1 MIEFFKKMAI
11 IIAAVLI
18 ICCFA
23 GRAFSMQP
31 TPPTQP
37 TTHTQPQQQA
47 KEFNGQTSL
56 KYLLYLPKSYDA
68 NSQMPLL
75 VFLHGA
81 GERGDDLNRLKVHG
95 IPKMLE
101 TREDFPFI
109 VISPQCPEK
118 GWWTDY
124 TQILMALIESVAQ
137 DYKVDKSRI
146 YITGLSMGGFGT
158 WNLIARYP
166 DYFAAAAPICG
177 GGDVFFAKYIKT
189 PVWAFHG
196 DKDDIVP
203 LKRSQ
208 EMVDVLKKNGVEAE
222 LTIYPGVGHNSWDAA
237 YATEAL
243 YEWFLKHKKD
253 DSKK

>member
-1 MIEFFKKMAI
+1 MKAILKKLAI
-11 IIAAVLI
+11 VVAVILI
-18 ICCFA
+18 ICCFT
-23 GRAFSMQP
+23 GKAFSMQSL
-31 TPPTQP
+31 Q
-37 TTHTQPQQQA
+37 HE
-47 KEFNGQTSL
+47 KEFKGQTAL
-56 KYLLYLPKSYDA
+56 KYLLYFPKAYDA

-75 VFLHGA
+75 IFLHGA

-101 TREDFPFI
+101 SRDDFPFI

-124 TQILMALIESVAQ
+124 TQTLKSLIDSIVKE
-137 DYKVDKSRI
+137 YKVDKSRI

-158 WNLIARYP
+158 WNMIARYP
-166 DYFAAAAPICG
+166 DFFAAAAPVCG

-196 DKDDIVP
+196 AKDDVVP
-203 LKRSQ
+203 MVRSQ
-208 EMVDVLKKNGVEAE
+208 EMVDVLKTNGIEVEF
-222 LTIYPGVGHNSWDAA
+222 TIYPDLNHNSWDAA